1 MRALEKTLCWAP
13 FKEAILWYIF
23 LMFIRRFRFCFQLFI
38 LILYSNYNLL
48 YFLFGVKRT
57 LFILFFSFC
66 IVVDFRTLIKKIIRW
81 RWIRH
86 WFKGIIILVRLDL
99 IRVSFKVL
107 FFYQLRTHHTF
118 LLLIFFFNTKVI
130 IELESFKTLIKTT
143 FYWRKF
149 QTWNFDLILRWHISL
164 FQRVRRLRIIILWPK
179 ILVFGAFY
187 NLYINNRLNN
197 TVLTIAFIK
206 FTFLIFTFFLV
217 VSFFDPSIVL
227 I

>member
-1 MRALEKTLCWAP
+1 M
-13 FKEAILWYIF
+13 
-23 LMFIRRFRFCFQLFI
+23 
-38 LILYSNYNLL
+38 
-48 YFLFGVKRT
+48 
-57 LFILFFSFC
+57 
-66 IVVDFRTLIKKIIRW
+66 
-81 RWIRH
+81 
-86 WFKGIIILVRLDL
+86 RLDL

-164 FQRVRRLRIIILWPK
+164 FQRVRRLRIVILWPK

-187 NLYINNRLNN
+187 NLYINNRLKN